1 MPVRVILRS
10 DAFGAQGASA
20 PSLSF
25 DAPRIVIGRSD
36 GCEVRL
42 PDTSVSGR
50 HATLRQHGGTY
61 LLNDEGS
68 ANGTFVGGVRLAPQ
82 SPRVLTGGELVRVG
96 RVWLE
101 IRFDAAP
108 VASTQND
115 TKELALALVQRA
127 LASLGEDAEP
137 RIVVR
142 QGPDAGKRLALPQ
155 NGTPYVMGRGHGADL
170 ELDETDASRRH
181 VQITRKGEVLYVR
194 DLGSKNGT
202 YLGDSRLDSGRDIP
216 WRGAEPL
223 RIGKDH
229 FFYENPAAEAL
240 SELDR
245 SADEPIAEGESIAP
259 PQPDPDEPPTGDGT
273 GEAAAGAAPVAQIP
287 RGTSL
292 AKKETPSGWG
302 ASDLVIV
309 LIATSLLVLSVV
321 GLYLLFK

>member
-1 MPVRVILRS
+1 VIVRS
-10 DAFGAQGASA
+10 DAFGAPGDSA

-25 DAPRIVIGRSD
+25 DAPRIVIGRGD

-42 PDTSVSGR
+42 PDASVSSR

-61 LLNDEGS
+61 LLCDEGS
-68 ANGTFVGGVRLAPQ
+68 ANGTFVGGVRLAAQ
-82 SPRVLTGGELVRVG
+82 SPRVITGGDLVRVG

-108 VASTQND
+108 VSSTQHD

-127 LASLGEDAEP
+127 MASLGEDVEP
-137 RIVVR
+137 RVVVR
-142 QGPDAGKRLALPQ
+142 QGPDAGKRLALPA
-155 NGTPYVMGRGHGADL
+155 NGTPYVLGRGHGADL

-181 VQITRKGEVLYVR
+181 VQLTRKGEVLYVR

-240 SELDR
+240 SELER

-259 PQPDPDEPPTGDGT
+259 PSPDGESESAEPPV
-273 GEAAAGAAPVAQIP
+273 AASPGGAAPVAAVP
-287 RGTSL
+287 RGNAL
-292 AKKETPSGWG
+292 ARPEPPSGWG
-302 ASDLVIV
+302 PSDVVIV